1 MLDFWGVNV
10 PISSSNLLPVSFT
23 SKPTWV
29 FYSPIQNHD
38 FYPSLWICQANVFF
52 KPLPKR
58 LTLVHIQYT
67 LASTQSQSLI
77 SWKNIFTTWNLKH
90 LFPNGCFNWMI
101 PNLYIAKHPFKT
113 GCLGYQAHLVHHTL
127 KRQTSSFSSK
137 SPNCLEND
145 SQVPKHHWS
154 ALVALCECVGCLG
167 KFLIRTSYTPVN

>member
-1 MLDFWGVNV
+1 MYQYLLPTCYLYHLLPNLPGCST
-10 PISSSNLLPVSFT
+10 PRSKIMISTLHYEYAKPMSSS
-23 SKPTWV
+23 
-29 FYSPIQNHD
+29 
-38 FYPSLWICQANVFF
+38 